1 MLSLQYL
8 NKRLKKSHI
17 EQILKNYNIKYTT
30 MKNEIENKISIMI
43 KTFTE
48 DISQFLN
55 NLDEVAEQKQQ
66 LKNLENKNIE
76 LQSLREEIKDK
87 IHEQTKLRR
96 EIELLRIEN
105 NRLRSNMMST
115 FNNSRKK
122 LKYTPLSPTHRNISY
137 KSINTVSNFR
147 NGNYNHNHKSPI
159 NSPIKMWK
167 DTNSL
172 YLKTEKKDK
181 KEYKDTKIF
190 KSPQIEVKKA
200 KTKISDFNLN
210 DNKNKN
216 KNKNCLRKNI
226 NKNQN
231 NKNILSSSTKET
243 AELNKKNINSNS
255 SKNIRKQTK
264 IITNKSTFIKNKNM
278 KNLIIGKNLE
288 KLETTNKDKLLNK
301 NINTKVN
308 NIEKESSKTLFK
320 FESLGESKKKESEDY
335 SSDKESESKSK
346 ITNEYYDSEEADLT
360 LIDEEINEMNYIEK
374 EILSVMGQINELKQK
389 NNNLT

>member
-200 KTKISDFNLN
+200 KTKNSDFNLN

-374 EILSVMGQINELKQK
+374 EILSVMGQINEFKQK

>member
-1 MLSLQYL
+1 
-8 NKRLKKSHI
+8 
-17 EQILKNYNIKYTT
+17 